1 MLICSQSEVAVTAQR
16 ALLVRQRLLNRIE
29 ANWELFPTFP
39 AKELNHFI
47 LFTYILY
54 LWLPSYYKYSIM
66 SVFIFLYYTVSGNL
80 RDWGQEEDQSILILI
95 HSTSYTWRMEP
106 SSYGKIYKL
115 ILNKEGLWIKTNWCD
130 IFICNIV
137 VI

>member
-54 LWLPSYYKYSIM
+54 LWLPSYYKYSIK

-106 SSYGKIYKL
+106 SHMEKFINLFQIK
-115 ILNKEGLWIKTNWCD
+115 KGLWIKTNRCV
-130 IFICNIV
+130 IFIWNIV